1 MTQAPHIVTLVP
13 LLVGSGVS
21 IFTTLIHLLPVRITL
36 MLLRRE
42 KRLGRIATSFWID
55 ISIFLRVVLF
65 ASLAHIIEV
74 ALWGVLFVLCGEFRD
89 FSTAFYHSAV
99 NYTSLGYGD
108 IVMSPSWRL
117 LGPIEAANGLLLFG
131 FTTALIIAVLQRLL
145 EPRFSDLRES

>member
-1 MTQAPHIVTLVP
+1 MTPIPHIAILVP
-13 LLVGSGVS
+13 LLVGIAVS
-21 IFTTLIHLLPVRITL
+21 LFTILIHLLPVRITL
-36 MLLRRE
+36 ELLRRE
-42 KRLGRIATSFWID
+42 KRHGRIGTSFWID
-55 ISIFLRVVLF
+55 ITIFLRVVLF

-74 ALWGVLFVLCGEFRD
+74 ALWGLLFVLCGEFRD

-117 LGPIEAANGLLLFG
+117 LGPIETANGLLLFG